1 MSDGLFLVLVVC
13 GLAVLASGTMIAV
26 ALIRRRAPSD
36 YQELLR
42 DFDGLRSRLEQLEAT
57 LDATNADLARLADGQ
72 RFTERLL
79 GERSTSVSSRTG
91 I

>member
-1 MSDGLFLVLVVC
+1 MSDGLFVVLVVC

-42 DFDGLRSRLEQLEAT
+42 DVDSLRSRLEQLEAA
-57 LDATNADLARLADGQ
+57 LDVTNTDVARIAEGQ

-79 GERSTSVSSRTG
+79 SERSTSVASRTG

>member
-42 DFDGLRSRLEQLEAT
+42 DVDSLRSRLEQLEAT
-57 LDATNADLARLADGQ
+57 LDVTNTDVARIAEGQ

-79 GERSTSVSSRTG
+79 SERSTSVASRTG